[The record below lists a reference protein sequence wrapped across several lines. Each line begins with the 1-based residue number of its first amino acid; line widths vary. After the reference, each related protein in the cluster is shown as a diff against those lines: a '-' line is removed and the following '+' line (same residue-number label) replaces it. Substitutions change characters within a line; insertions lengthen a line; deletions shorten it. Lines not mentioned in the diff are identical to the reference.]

1 MKHKI
6 VVMLTTL
13 ILCVACEENRVY
25 HHYCHTPIE
34 GWEKVEALS
43 FEVPPLAQAGRYATN
58 LELRTNNSYPYM
70 SLALIVEQTV
80 YPSMKQRV
88 DTLMCPLVDSRGNAK
103 GNGVSYCQ
111 YRFTVSQ
118 TQLHKADSL
127 HIVVRHNMQRDILP
141 GIADVGIAVDKVD
154 K

>member
-6 VVMLTTL
+6 VVTLTIL

-88 DTLMCPLVDSRGNAK
+88 DTLMCPLVDSHGNAK
-103 GNGVSYCQ
+103 SNGVSYCQ

>member
-1 MKHKI
+1 M
-6 VVMLTTL
+6 
-13 ILCVACEENRVY
+13 
-25 HHYCHTPIE
+25 
-34 GWEKVEALS
+34 
-43 FEVPPLAQAGRYATN
+43 AQAGRYATN
-58 LELRTNNSYPYM
+58 LELRANNSYPYM

>member
-6 VVMLTTL
+6 VVTLTAL

-25 HHYCHTPIE
+25 HQYRHTPIE

-43 FEVPPLAQAGRYATN
+43 FDVPPLARAGRYATY
-58 LELRTNNSYPYM
+58 LELRANNSYPYM

-80 YPSMKQRV
+80 YPSMRQRV
-88 DTLMCPLVDSRGNAK
+88 DTLTCPLVDSHGNAK
-103 GNGVSYCQ
+103 GNGVSYRQ

-118 TQLHKADSL
+118 TQLREADSL
-127 HIVVRHNMQRDILP
+127 HIAVRHNMQRDILP